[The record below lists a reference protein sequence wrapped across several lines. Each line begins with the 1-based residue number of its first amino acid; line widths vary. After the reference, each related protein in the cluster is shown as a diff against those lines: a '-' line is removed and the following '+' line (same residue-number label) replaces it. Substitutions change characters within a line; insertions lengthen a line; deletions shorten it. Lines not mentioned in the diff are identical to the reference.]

1 MFDLSSTTLFYKC
14 LILLLAQR
22 KLLKIL
28 RIDHTQSKRSNQLDL
43 NLYTLL
49 LISKI
54 SYDIFSCLM
63 SFITHHFFFLFLLFF
78 NKNRSFNLMKFKTI
92 GHYKED
98 DVDVYLKDFLK
109 RNINWYSQILLV
121 INKKSKQVNNI
132 VNNTSIIQTN
142 KLRVVMECNAEL
154 KKRNK
159 GI

>member
-1 MFDLSSTTLFYKC
+1 
-14 LILLLAQR
+14 
-22 KLLKIL
+22 
-28 RIDHTQSKRSNQLDL
+28 
-43 NLYTLL
+43 
-49 LISKI
+49 
-54 SYDIFSCLM
+54 
-63 SFITHHFFFLFLLFF
+63 
-78 NKNRSFNLMKFKTI
+78 MKFKTI

-142 KLRVVMECNAEL
+142 KLRVVMECNEEL

>member
-1 MFDLSSTTLFYKC
+1 
-14 LILLLAQR
+14 
-22 KLLKIL
+22 
-28 RIDHTQSKRSNQLDL
+28 
-43 NLYTLL
+43 
-49 LISKI
+49 
-54 SYDIFSCLM
+54 
-63 SFITHHFFFLFLLFF
+63 
-78 NKNRSFNLMKFKTI
+78 MKFKTI